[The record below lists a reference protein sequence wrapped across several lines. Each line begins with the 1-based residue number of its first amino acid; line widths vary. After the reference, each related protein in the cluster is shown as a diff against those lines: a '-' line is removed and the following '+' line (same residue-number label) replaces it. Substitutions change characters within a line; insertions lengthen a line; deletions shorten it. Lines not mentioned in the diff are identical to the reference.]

1 MVNSVAVERQAIS
14 RRGERESSGGGK
26 KERKGRKKERK
37 KGWIVSSGSATR
49 EWKRRAREAG
59 GRTRLA
65 ALARLAYSR
74 DGSSTVLTVAFPPSP
89 CPSSPSAVV
98 DTALVRPVSVGATP
112 NESESGSCRRGE
124 SRAARKL
131 GRRGSPFAIRQGRSQ
146 RTKRTRLF
154 PIRENPWAQL
164 SPVGT
169 EREEVREKALSLTGQ
184 RNFSIEFFWISCSRE
199 GGGCCASS
207 FDTRIDASSRRQQQ
221 QQPIAQPTLLN
232 EKQWRVEL
240 FSGGRASDRC
250 AAASRSLFQED
261 VRLNRESGSVGFGL
275 RRCILTDIPKWPWR
289 DFLKL

>member
-1 MVNSVAVERQAIS
+1 MDCFVRFRDERVKAKGKRGRGPDAPRGACATCVFPRRLFHRFNRRVPSFPLPLVPLRGRRYCSCSPSVSWRDPERKW
-14 RRGERESSGGGK
+14 ERFVS
-26 KERKGRKKERK
+26 KGRK
-37 KGWIVSSGSATR
+37 SGGAQTRSPRLSLRHSAGTIPTNDP
-49 EWKRRAREAG
+49 A
-59 GRTRLA
+59 
-65 ALARLAYSR
+65 
-74 DGSSTVLTVAFPPSP
+74 
-89 CPSSPSAVV
+89 
-98 DTALVRPVSVGATP
+98 
-112 NESESGSCRRGE
+112 
-124 SRAARKL
+124 
-131 GRRGSPFAIRQGRSQ
+131 
-146 RTKRTRLF
+146 KRTRLF

-232 EKQWRVEL
+232 EKQWRVVL